1 MQALGR
7 VRCELCAKPQN
18 LGRKAKE
25 PAGTGRP
32 LGLSSLQDFNPSA
45 TELLVNLGSLFAAVN
60 VSMVIIAAVFARKKT
75 TLEADAFVAPGGN
88 IVSIIT
94 VVLILCTYIPK
105 FFSGDVTMWVFTIVL
120 YVIGAVIMM
129 YFEKKNKGA
138 AVN

>member
-75 TLEADAFVAPGGN
+75 TLEADSFVAPGGN
-88 IVSIIT
+88 PCKPAALPSACIFVPNYPHT
-94 VVLILCTYIPK
+94 PPK
-105 FFSGDVTMWVFTIVL
+105 RGGFL
-120 YVIGAVIMM
+120 P
-129 YFEKKNKGA
+129 
-138 AVN
+138 

>member
-1 MQALGR
+1 M
-7 VRCELCAKPQN
+7 
-18 LGRKAKE
+18 
-25 PAGTGRP
+25 
-32 LGLSSLQDFNPSA
+32 
-45 TELLVNLGSLFAAVN
+45 NLGSLFAAVN

-75 TLEADAFVAPGGN
+75 TLEADSFVAPGGN

-105 FFSGDVTMWVFTIVL
+105 FFSGDVTMWIFTIVL